1 MKLYSREIK
10 SGILASI
17 SLLLLY
23 IIVMLIASRNISATI
38 SQFQQLW
45 YWMVF
50 LIIGFGIQ
58 VGLYTNLKNIVKMH
72 RSKASSGVMTAS
84 AGISSVSMIACCA
97 HHLAEVLPILGLSGA
112 ALFLTTFQI
121 PLIISGILMNVFGIF
136 YMLQIIKKI
145 S

>member
-10 SGILASI
+10 NGILASI

-23 IIVMLIASRNISATI
+23 TVIMLIASRSIRATTN
-38 SQFQQLW
+38 QFQQLW

-50 LIIGFGIQ
+50 LITGFGIQ
-58 VGLYTNLKNIVKMH
+58 VGLYTHLRNIVKMH
-72 RSKASSGVMTAS
+72 RSDASSGVMTAS
-84 AGISSVSMIACCA
+84 AGTSSVSMIACCA

-112 ALFLTTFQI
+112 ALFLTRFQI
-121 PLIISGILMNVFGIF
+121 PLIVSGILMNVFGIF
-136 YMLQIIKKI
+136 YMLRIIKKI